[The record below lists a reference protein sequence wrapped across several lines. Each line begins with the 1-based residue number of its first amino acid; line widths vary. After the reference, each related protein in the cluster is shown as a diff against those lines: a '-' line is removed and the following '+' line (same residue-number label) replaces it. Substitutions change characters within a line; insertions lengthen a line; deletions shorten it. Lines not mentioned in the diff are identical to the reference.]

1 MFFFTDVFDF
11 EVVDFFEEE
20 LAAVL
25 AEVVFFV
32 EDVFFFGVVVFLKP
46 LANVPSECLL

>member
-1 MFFFTDVFDF
+1 MLFFTVVFDF
-11 EVVDFFEEE
+11 EVVDFFEGE
-20 LAAVL
+20 LVVVL
-25 AEVVFFV
+25 VEVVFFV